1 VVFSASIPVIL
12 LPFISDIYW
21 LKDMLAKNI
30 FFFINRLLFYF
41 VPKKTG
47 LNKLNLTP
55 GYLSF
60 QLILPSQTNER
71 RSSLNKGG
79 FLTNS

>member
-1 VVFSASIPVIL
+1 VVAGVFSASIPVIL

-41 VPKKTG
+41 VQKKTG
-47 LNKLNLTP
+47 RCLNKLNLTP

-60 QLILPSQTNER
+60 R
-71 RSSLNKGG
+71 
-79 FLTNS
+79 